1 MQVAA
6 IYARY
11 STDGQRETSIDDQV
25 RRCREVAEKS
35 GYTVDEALI
44 FTDAALT
51 GTEKAIHKRTG
62 YHAML
67 AAWDQH
73 RFNALV
79 VDEIPR
85 LARDAVE
92 SAELLKRIEVSGVRL
107 LSPDGTDTLIP
118 NWQLQFQIVAALGE
132 HFIRETRH
140 RVLRGMI
147 GQLERGYMIAAPA
160 FGYDMNQVLD
170 ENGESVGT
178 HWTINPEQAEIVR
191 KMYAMRRDGVA
202 FAEIAKFL
210 NQSGVKPPRKSRKTG
225 GDGYWRQSSVYRM
238 LCNTIYRGAF
248 VWNGSAFSRGRA
260 KKEGR
265 TLEPIEYQRQHLR
278 LVDDET
284 WNICNEG
291 KVSRTARGGGKHAFS
306 GLVSCG
312 TCDATLT
319 VSTAS
324 KGVRT
329 LYCPQC
335 LLAKRVAAR
344 DTGPGSTSTSGFEAL
359 MKHLLERL
367 LHGEVLEE
375 LRNRLRQ
382 RLEGGSDAELQELRN
397 KVVAAEK
404 QEVREVVVDGTDLV
418 EHPVIRVH
426 DVQRRFLLAREPD
439 AVVDGDDLVAP
450 AVDDRGR
457 AHGRTRTEF
466 LVAGHVQRRRQ
477 QEHAARLQQRRTGH
491 RHPATHA
498 RADQHQRA
506 AQVLAEGEQPGD
518 AGLGIVD
525 AAVVHRLDVES
536 LFTRDLRHRGDL
548 AAPGLAVLAV

>member
-79 VDEIPR
+79 VDEVPR

-160 FGYDMNQVLD
+160 FGYDLEQIQGADGKL
-170 ENGESVGT
+170 VGS
-178 HWTINPEQAEIVR
+178 HWVINEKEAAIVR
-191 KMYAMRRDGVA
+191 EMYAMRRSGKA
-202 FAEIAKFL
+202 YAEIARHL
-210 NQSGVKPPRKSRKTG
+210 NKKGIKSPRKARKND
-225 GDGYWRQSSVYRM
+225 GDGYWRQGSTYR
-238 LCNTIYRGAF
+238 LLSNTIYRGVF
-248 VWNGSAFSRGRA
+248 VWNGSAFSRAKA

-265 TLEPIEYQRQHLR
+265 TLESEEYQRPHLR

-284 WNICNEG
+284 WNICNLG
-291 KVSRTARGGGKHAFS
+291 RVSRTARGGGKHPYS

-312 TCDATLT
+312 TCNATMT
-319 VSTAS
+319 VSTER

-329 LYCPQC
+329 LYCSQC
-335 LLAKRVAAR
+335 LLARRVGAR
-344 DTGPGSTSTSGFEAL
+344 DTGPGYTSITGFEL
-359 MKHLLERL
+359 LLRHLLERVL
-367 LHGEVLEE
+367 AEVEVLDEF
-375 LRNRLRQ
+375 RNRLRE
-382 RLEGGSDAELQELRN
+382 RLKGGGEAELKVLRDKLSIADKTCSRLSRMLAQVDGSEHIERDLKLAIAEHKQLKAQLKEQEAGLARQDVASIE
-397 KVVAAEK
+397 KQLEVTPASLVDLLFSKVAAPERVRAVLSRIFPRIVALGK
-404 QEVREVVVDGTDLV
+404 PSRFESIFEVTVAPGVALAEVAGTMVLDDAVLT
-418 EHPVIRVH
+418 
-426 DVQRRFLLAREPD
+426 RRFKVSTGPIRPVKW
-439 AVVDGDDLVAP
+439 VVEEI
-450 AVDDRGR
+450 RN
-457 AHGRTRTEF
+457 
-466 LVAGHVQRRRQ
+466 
-477 QEHAARLQQRRTGH
+477 
-491 RHPATHA
+491 
-498 RADQHQRA
+498 
-506 AQVLAEGEQPGD
+506 
-518 AGLGIVD
+518 
-525 AAVVHRLDVES
+525 
-536 LFTRDLRHRGDL
+536 
-548 AAPGLAVLAV
+548 

>member
-25 RRCREVAEKS
+25 RRCREVAEKN
-35 GYTVDEALI
+35 GYTVDDALI
-44 FTDAALT
+44 FTDSALT
-51 GTEKAIHKRTG
+51 GTDKAIHKRAG

-79 VDEIPR
+79 VDEVPR
-85 LARDAVE
+85 LARDTVE
-92 SAELLKRIEVSGVRL
+92 MAKLQKRIEVSGVRL
-107 LSPDGTDTLIP
+107 LSPDGTDSLNP
-118 NWQLQFQIVAALGE
+118 NWQLQFQIISALGM

-170 ENGESVGT
+170 ENGEPVGT

-191 KMYAMRRDGVA
+191 KMYAMRRQGVA
-202 FAEIAKFL
+202 FAEIAKRL
-210 NQSGVKPPRKSRKTG
+210 NQSGVKPPRKSLKSG
-225 GDGYWRQSSVYRM
+225 WDGYWRQSSVYRM
-238 LCNTIYRGAF
+238 LSNTIYRGLF
-248 VWNGSAFSRGRA
+248 VWNGSAFSLAKA

-319 VSTAS
+319 VSTAK

-344 DTGPGSTSTSGFEAL
+344 DTSPGSTSTSGFEVL
-359 MKHLLERL
+359 IKHLLERL

-375 LRNRLRQ
+375 LRSRLRQ
-382 RLEGGSDAELQELRN
+382 RLEGGSEAELQELRN
-397 KVVAAEK
+397 RVVAAEK
-404 QEVREVVVDGTDLV
+404 TSARLFRMLAEVDGNESLEQECRLASSKQKQLQARLRELEAGLARQDRTSIDKQLKVSPASLVDLLFSAGAQP
-418 EHPVIRVH
+418 ERVRAVLSRLFPRIVALGKPSRFVSVFEVTMAPGAALAELAGTAVL
-426 DVQRRFLLAREPD
+426 DETVVTRRFRVTAGPAR
-439 AVVDGDDLVAP
+439 P
-450 AVDDRGR
+450 ARW
-457 AHGRTRTEF
+457 
-466 LVAGHVQRRRQ
+466 
-477 QEHAARLQQRRTGH
+477 
-491 RHPATHA
+491 
-498 RADQHQRA
+498 
-506 AQVLAEGEQPGD
+506 
-518 AGLGIVD
+518 IVEEI
-525 AAVVHRLDVES
+525 LE
-536 LFTRDLRHRGDL
+536 
-548 AAPGLAVLAV
+548 

>member
-25 RRCREVAEKS
+25 RRCREVAEKN
-35 GYTVDEALI
+35 GYTVDDALI
-44 FTDAALT
+44 FTDSALT
-51 GTEKAIHKRTG
+51 GTDKAIHKRAG

-79 VDEIPR
+79 VDEVPR
-85 LARDAVE
+85 LARDTVE
-92 SAELLKRIEVSGVRL
+92 MAKLQKRIEVSGVRL
-107 LSPDGTDTLIP
+107 LSPDGTDSLNP
-118 NWQLQFQIVAALGE
+118 NWQLQFQIISALGQ

-160 FGYDMNQVLD
+160 FGYDMKQVLG
-170 ENGESVGT
+170 ENGEPVGT

-191 KMYAMRRDGVA
+191 KMYAMRRHGVA
-202 FAEIAKFL
+202 FAEIAKYL
-210 NQSGVKPPRKSRKTG
+210 NQRGVKPPRKSRKTG
-225 GDGYWRQSSVYRM
+225 GDGYWRQSSVFRM
-238 LCNTIYRGAF
+238 LANTVYRGVF
-248 VWNGSAFSRGRA
+248 VWNGSAFSRGKA
-260 KKEGR
+260 KKENR
-265 TLEPIEYQRQHLR
+265 MLEPIEYQRQHLR

-284 WNICNEG
+284 WNVCNEG

-319 VSTAS
+319 VSTAK

-344 DTGPGSTSTSGFEAL
+344 DTSPGSTSTSGFEVL
-359 MKHLLERL
+359 IKHLLERL

-382 RLEGGSDAELQELRN
+382 RLEGGSEAELQELRN

-404 QEVREVVVDGTDLV
+404 NSTRLFRMLAEVDGNELLEQECRLASSKQKQLQARLRELEAGLARQDRTSIDKQLKVSPASLVDLLFSAGAQP
-418 EHPVIRVH
+418 ERVRAVLSRLFPRIVALGKPSRFVSVFEVTMAPGAALAELAGTAVL
-426 DVQRRFLLAREPD
+426 DETVMTRRFRVTAGPAR
-439 AVVDGDDLVAP
+439 P
-450 AVDDRGR
+450 ARW
-457 AHGRTRTEF
+457 
-466 LVAGHVQRRRQ
+466 
-477 QEHAARLQQRRTGH
+477 
-491 RHPATHA
+491 
-498 RADQHQRA
+498 
-506 AQVLAEGEQPGD
+506 
-518 AGLGIVD
+518 IVEEI
-525 AAVVHRLDVES
+525 LE
-536 LFTRDLRHRGDL
+536 
-548 AAPGLAVLAV
+548 

>member
-25 RRCREVAEKS
+25 RRCREVAERN
-35 GYTVDEALI
+35 GYTVDETLI
-44 FTDAALT
+44 FADAALT
-51 GTEKAIHKRTG
+51 GTDKATHKRAG

-67 AAWDQH
+67 AAWDQN
-73 RFNALV
+73 RFNAMV
-79 VDEIPR
+79 VDELPR

-92 SAELLKRIEVSGVRL
+92 MAKLQKMVEVTGVRL
-107 LSPDGTDTLIP
+107 LSADGTDSLNP
-118 NWQLQFQIVAALGE
+118 NWQLQFQIISALGQ

-140 RVLRGMI
+140 RVLRGML

-160 FGYDMNQVLD
+160 FGYDMKQILD
-170 ENGESVGT
+170 ENGEPVGT
-178 HWTINPEQAEIVR
+178 HWTINPSQAAIIS
-191 KMYAMRRDGVA
+191 KMYAMRRQGVA
-202 FAEIAKFL
+202 YAEIAKRL

-225 GDGYWRQSSVYRM
+225 GDGYWRQGSVYRM
-238 LCNTIYRGAF
+238 LSNTIYRGVF
-248 VWNGSAFSRGRA
+248 VWNGSVFSRGKA
-260 KKEGR
+260 KKENR

-291 KVSRTARGGGKHAFS
+291 RVSRTARGGGKHAFS

-319 VSTAS
+319 VSTEN

-344 DTGPGSTSTSGFEAL
+344 DSGPGSTSTSGFEAL
-359 MKHLLERL
+359 MKLLLERL
-367 LHGEVLEE
+367 LRGEVLEE

-404 QEVREVVVDGTDLV
+404 TSARLFRMLAEVDGNESLEKECRLASSKQKQLQARLRELEAGLAKQDKASIDKQLKASPASLVDLLFSAGAAP
-418 EHPVIRVH
+418 ERVRAVLSRLFPRIVALGKPSKFVSVFEVTMAPGAALAELTGTAVL
-426 DVQRRFLLAREPD
+426 DETVMTRRFK
-439 AVVDGDDLVAP
+439 VS
-450 AVDDRGR
+450 
-457 AHGRTRTEF
+457 
-466 LVAGHVQRRRQ
+466 AGPVR
-477 QEHAARLQQRRTGH
+477 
-491 RHPATHA
+491 P
-498 RADQHQRA
+498 
-506 AQVLAEGEQPGD
+506 VKW
-518 AGLGIVD
+518 
-525 AAVVHRLDVES
+525 DVEDI
-536 LFTRDLRHRGDL
+536 F
-548 AAPGLAVLAV
+548 

>member
-25 RRCREVAEKS
+25 RRCREVAEKN

-44 FTDAALT
+44 FTDSALT
-51 GTEKAIHKRTG
+51 GTDKAIHKRAG

-67 AAWDQH
+67 EAWDQH
-73 RFNALV
+73 LFNAVV
-79 VDEIPR
+79 VDEVPR

-92 SAELLKRIEVSGVRL
+92 MAKLQKRIEVSGVRL
-107 LSPDGTDTLIP
+107 LSPDGTDSLNP
-118 NWQLQFQIVAALGE
+118 NWQLQFQIIAALGQ

-147 GQLERGYMIAAPA
+147 GQLERGYMIAASA
-160 FGYDMNQVLD
+160 FGYDMHQVID
-170 ENGESVGT
+170 ENGKPVGT
-178 HWTINPEQAEIVR
+178 HWTINQEQAEIVR
-191 KMYAMRRDGVA
+191 KMYAMRRHGVA
-202 FAEIAKFL
+202 FAEIARIL
-210 NQSGVKPPRKSRKTG
+210 NRSGVKPPRKSRKTG
-225 GDGYWRQSSVYRM
+225 GDGYWRQSSVHRM
-238 LCNTIYRGAF
+238 LSNTIYRGLF
-248 VWNGSAFSRGRA
+248 VWNGSIFSRGKA

-291 KVSRTARGGGKHAFS
+291 RVSRTARGGGKHVFS

-335 LLAKRVAAR
+335 LMAKRVAAR

-375 LRNRLRQ
+375 LRSRLRQ
-382 RLEGGSDAELQELRN
+382 RLEGGSEAELQELRN

-404 QEVREVVVDGTDLV
+404 TSSRLFRMLAEVDGNESLEKECRLASSKQKQLQASLQELEAGLAKQDKASIERQLKASPARLVDLLFSAGAAP
-418 EHPVIRVH
+418 ERVRAVLSRLFPRIVALGKPSKFVSVYEVTMAPGAALAELTGTAVL
-426 DVQRRFLLAREPD
+426 DETVMTRRFK
-439 AVVDGDDLVAP
+439 VS
-450 AVDDRGR
+450 
-457 AHGRTRTEF
+457 
-466 LVAGHVQRRRQ
+466 AGPVR
-477 QEHAARLQQRRTGH
+477 
-491 RHPATHA
+491 P
-498 RADQHQRA
+498 
-506 AQVLAEGEQPGD
+506 VKW
-518 AGLGIVD
+518 IVEEI
-525 AAVVHRLDVES
+525 LE
-536 LFTRDLRHRGDL
+536 
-548 AAPGLAVLAV
+548 